1 MTNTLPIKA
10 KVMIGMVAV
19 ASLCALSFGV
29 VRWQTQAW
37 PQLVLLLAAAA
48 LSSRFKVKLP
58 GMTSSMSGNLPVI
71 LLGVTQ
77 LGLFASLLV
86 AVTAAI
92 AQSYSGG
99 NKTKPIQFVFN
110 ACTLLNAA
118 GLAYLV
124 YHSQI
129 FAAHATAHT
138 MSLVLAAVTYFL
150 ANTAPVASIIGLTEG
165 GNPFALWH
173 KVFLWSFPNYVIGA
187 GLTAIASAFSTISG
201 LATLAALMAV
211 LFAVYQSLQ
220 VVRGSSR
227 PDPAPGDRH
236 DGWPI
241 TGKDF
246 FVLSRAACRLRA
258 SLFVND
264 LRIKGEKFLDS
275 VYRTR
280 FSTGPGAGFFFG
292 RCPEKAYDAELRAD

>member
-1 MTNTLPIKA
+1 MTNTMPIKA
-10 KVMIGMVAV
+10 KVLIGMVDV
-19 ASLCALSFGV
+19 ASLCPLSFGV
-29 VRWQTQAW
+29 INWRMPAW
-37 PQLVLLLAAAA
+37 PQLALLMTAAV
-48 LSSRFKVKLP
+48 LSSRLKVKLP

-110 ACTLLNAA
+110 ACTLLNAS

-124 YHSQI
+124 YHRQV
-129 FAAHATAHT
+129 FGAHAAAHTV
-138 MSLVLAAVTYFL
+138 SLVLAAATYFL

-187 GLTAIASAFSTISG
+187 GLTAIASAFGTISG

-211 LFAVYQSLQ
+211 LFAVYQSYKMY
-220 VVRGSSR
+220 VG
-227 PDPAPGDRH
+227 
-236 DGWPI
+236 
-241 TGKDF
+241 
-246 FVLSRAACRLRA
+246 RA
-258 SLFVND
+258 
-264 LRIKGEKFLDS
+264 EQ
-275 VYRTR
+275 TQ
-280 FSTGPGAGFFFG
+280 PGAMAMAAG
-292 RCPEKAYDAELRAD
+292 R

>member
-10 KVMIGMVAV
+10 KVMIGMGAF
-19 ASLCALSFGV
+19 ASLCALSFGI

-37 PQLVLLLAAAA
+37 PQLMLLLAAAA

-92 AQSYSGG
+92 AQSYTSGK
-99 NKTKPIQFVFN
+99 NKTKPIHFVFN
-110 ACTLLNAA
+110 ACALLNAS
-118 GLAYLV
+118 GLAYLA

-129 FAAHATAHT
+129 LGAHAAAHT
-138 MSLVLAAVTYFL
+138 MSLLLAAATYFL

-187 GLTAIASAFSTISG
+187 GLTAIASTFSTISG
-201 LATLAALMAV
+201 LTTLAALMAV
-211 LFAVYQSLQ
+211 LFAVYQSYKLYVGRAEQTQPQ
-220 VVRGSSR
+220 VMVM
-227 PDPAPGDRH
+227 
-236 DGWPI
+236 
-241 TGKDF
+241 
-246 FVLSRAACRLRA
+246 AA
-258 SLFVND
+258 
-264 LRIKGEKFLDS
+264 GQ
-275 VYRTR
+275 
-280 FSTGPGAGFFFG
+280 
-292 RCPEKAYDAELRAD
+292 

>member
-19 ASLCALSFGV
+19 ASLCALSIGV

-37 PQLVLLLAAAA
+37 PQLLLLMAAAA
-48 LSSRFKVKLP
+48 LSSRLKVKLP

-77 LGLFASLLV
+77 LGLFSSLLV

-92 AQSYSGG
+92 AQSYTSGG

-110 ACTLLNAA
+110 ACTLLNAS
-118 GLAYLV
+118 GLAYLA

-129 FAAHATAHT
+129 GAGASAHT
-138 MSLVLAAVTYFL
+138 MSLVLAAATYFV

-187 GLTAIASAFSTISG
+187 GLTAIATAFSTFSG

-211 LFAVYQSLQ
+211 LFAVYQSYKMYVGRVEQ
-220 VVRGSSR
+220 TQ
-227 PDPAPGDRH
+227 P
-236 DGWPI
+236 
-241 TGKDF
+241 
-246 FVLSRAACRLRA
+246 RAMAMA
-258 SLFVND
+258 S
-264 LRIKGEKFLDS
+264 
-275 VYRTR
+275 
-280 FSTGPGAGFFFG
+280 G
-292 RCPEKAYDAELRAD
+292 R

>member
-19 ASLCALSFGV
+19 ASLCALSFGA

-37 PQLVLLLAAAA
+37 PQLMLLAAAAA

-58 GMTSSMSGNLPVI
+58 GMTSTMSGNLPVI

-86 AVTAAI
+86 AVTAAV
-92 AQSYSGG
+92 AQSYSSGG
-99 NKTKPIQFVFN
+99 NKTKPVQFVFN

-129 FAAHATAHT
+129 FASGATMATHS
-138 MSLVLAAVTYFL
+138 MSLVLAAATYFV
-150 ANTAPVASIIGLTEG
+150 ANTAPVASIIGFTEG

-173 KVFLWSFPNYVIGA
+173 KVFMWSFPNYVIGA
-187 GLTAIASAFSTISG
+187 GLTAIASTFSTVSG
-201 LATLAALMAV
+201 LATLAGLLAV
-211 LFAVYQSLQ
+211 SFAVYQSYKMY
-220 VVRGSSR
+220 VGRTE
-227 PDPAPGDRH
+227 PAPVKAMAM
-236 DGWPI
+236 
-241 TGKDF
+241 T
-246 FVLSRAACRLRA
+246 
-258 SLFVND
+258 
-264 LRIKGEKFLDS
+264 
-275 VYRTR
+275 
-280 FSTGPGAGFFFG
+280 AG
-292 RCPEKAYDAELRAD
+292 R

>member
-10 KVMIGMVAV
+10 KVMIGMGAV
-19 ASLCALSFGV
+19 ASLGALLFGA
-29 VRWQTQAW
+29 VRWQSQAW

-99 NKTKPIQFVFN
+99 NKTNPVQFVFN

-124 YHSQI
+124 YHSQL
-129 FAAHATAHT
+129 FAGGASSTAHT
-138 MSLVLAAVTYFL
+138 MHLVLAAATYFL

-187 GLTAIASAFSTISG
+187 GLTAIASAFSAMGG
-201 LATLAALMAV
+201 LTTVALLMAV
-211 LFAVYQSLQ
+211 LFAVYQSYKMY
-220 VVRGSSR
+220 V
-227 PDPAPGDRH
+227 DRSEQTQ
-236 DGWPI
+236 P
-241 TGKDF
+241 K
-246 FVLSRAACRLRA
+246 VMAVAA
-258 SLFVND
+258 
-264 LRIKGEKFLDS
+264 GH
-275 VYRTR
+275 
-280 FSTGPGAGFFFG
+280 
-292 RCPEKAYDAELRAD
+292 

>member
-37 PQLVLLLAAAA
+37 PQLVLLLVAAT

-77 LGLFASLLV
+77 LGLFSSLLV

-118 GLAYLV
+118 GLAYLA

-129 FAAHATAHT
+129 FATAATAHT
-138 MSLVLAAVTYFL
+138 LSLVLAAATYFL
-150 ANTAPVASIIGLTEG
+150 ANTAPVASIIGITEG
-165 GNPFALWH
+165 ANPFALWH

-187 GLTAIASAFSTISG
+187 GLTAVASTFSTISG

-211 LFAVYQSLQ
+211 LFAVYQSYKLY
-220 VVRGSSR
+220 V
-227 PDPAPGDRH
+227 DRAEQIQ
-236 DGWPI
+236 PR
-241 TGKDF
+241 
-246 FVLSRAACRLRA
+246 VMAMAA
-258 SLFVND
+258 
-264 LRIKGEKFLDS
+264 
-275 VYRTR
+275 
-280 FSTGPGAGFFFG
+280 G
-292 RCPEKAYDAELRAD
+292 R

>member
-29 VRWQTQAW
+29 VRWQAQAW
-37 PQLVLLLAAAA
+37 PQLVLLMAAAA

-77 LGLFASLLV
+77 LGLFASLLE
-86 AVTAAI
+86 AATAAV

-99 NKTKPIQFVFN
+99 NKTKPVQFVFN

-124 YHSQI
+124 YHGQM
-129 FAAHATAHT
+129 FAGGATATAHT
-138 MSLVLAAVTYFL
+138 LHLVLAAAAYFL
-150 ANTAPVASIIGLTEG
+150 ANTAPVAGIIGLTEG
-165 GNPFALWH
+165 SKPFALWH

-187 GLTAIASAFSTISG
+187 GLTAIASAFSTVSG
-201 LATLAALMAV
+201 LTMVATLMAV
-211 LFAVYQSLQ
+211 LFAVYQSYKMY
-220 VVRGSSR
+220 V
-227 PDPAPGDRH
+227 DRAEQTQ
-236 DGWPI
+236 P
-241 TGKDF
+241 K
-246 FVLSRAACRLRA
+246 VMAVAA
-258 SLFVND
+258 
-264 LRIKGEKFLDS
+264 
-275 VYRTR
+275 
-280 FSTGPGAGFFFG
+280 G
-292 RCPEKAYDAELRAD
+292 R

>member
-37 PQLVLLLAAAA
+37 PQLLLLVAAAA

-58 GMTSSMSGNLPVI
+58 GLTSSMSGNLPVI

-86 AVTAAI
+86 ATTAAI
-92 AQSYSGG
+92 AQSFSSGG

-110 ACTLLNAA
+110 ACTLLNAS

-124 YHSQI
+124 YHSQF
-129 FAAHATAHT
+129 FAVGAVATAHT
-138 MSLVLAAVTYFL
+138 ASLVLAAVTYFL

-187 GLTAIASAFSTISG
+187 GLTAIASAFSTVSG
-201 LATLAALMAV
+201 LTMVAALMAV
-211 LFAVYQSLQ
+211 LFAVYQSYKMYVGRIEQ
-220 VVRGSSR
+220 TQ
-227 PDPAPGDRH
+227 PKAMAMA
-236 DGWPI
+236 
-241 TGKDF
+241 TG
-246 FVLSRAACRLRA
+246 R
-258 SLFVND
+258 
-264 LRIKGEKFLDS
+264 
-275 VYRTR
+275 
-280 FSTGPGAGFFFG
+280 
-292 RCPEKAYDAELRAD
+292 

>member
-29 VRWQTQAW
+29 VRWQSQAW

-86 AVTAAI
+86 AITAAV
-92 AQSYSGG
+92 AQSYTSGG
-99 NKTKPIQFVFN
+99 NKTKPVQFLFN

-118 GLAYLV
+118 GLAYV
-124 YHSQI
+124 AYHSQL
-129 FAAHATAHT
+129 FAGRATAHT
-138 MSLVLAAVTYFL
+138 MSLVLAAATYFL

-173 KVFLWSFPNYVIGA
+173 KIFLWSFPNYVIGA
-187 GLTAIASAFSTISG
+187 GLTAIVSTFTTPSG
-201 LATLAALMAV
+201 LATVAALTAV
-211 LFAVYQSLQ
+211 LFGVYQSYK
-220 VVRGSSR
+220 VYVGSADQMQ
-227 PDPAPGDRH
+227 P
-236 DGWPI
+236 
-241 TGKDF
+241 
-246 FVLSRAACRLRA
+246 RAMATA
-258 SLFVND
+258 
-264 LRIKGEKFLDS
+264 
-275 VYRTR
+275 
-280 FSTGPGAGFFFG
+280 AG
-292 RCPEKAYDAELRAD
+292 R

>member
-37 PQLVLLLAAAA
+37 PQLLLLMAAAA
-48 LSSRFKVKLP
+48 LSSRLKVKLP

-92 AQSYSGG
+92 AQSYTSGG

-110 ACTLLNAA
+110 ACTLLNAS
-118 GLAYLV
+118 GLAYLA

-129 FAAHATAHT
+129 GARATAHT
-138 MSLVLAAVTYFL
+138 MSLVLAAATYFL

-211 LFAVYQSLQ
+211 LFAVYQSYKMY
-220 VVRGSSR
+220 VG
-227 PDPAPGDRH
+227 
-236 DGWPI
+236 
-241 TGKDF
+241 
-246 FVLSRAACRLRA
+246 RAEQTQPRA
-258 SLFVND
+258 MAM
-264 LRIKGEKFLDS
+264 
-275 VYRTR
+275 
-280 FSTGPGAGFFFG
+280 STG
-292 RCPEKAYDAELRAD
+292 R